1 MKIYISGPM
10 SGLPQNNYPA
20 FMAAEAA
27 LIAAGYEVL
36 NPARNGLPATATWDE
51 HMRVDIIMLMGA
63 DGVALLDGWD
73 ESRGAAKE
81 VHAAHGLMPVR
92 PLDVWRGDRA

>member
-10 SGLPQNNYPA
+10 TGLPQNNYPA

-63 DGVALLDGWD
+63 DAVALLDGWD

-81 VHAAHGLMPVR
+81 IHAAADLMPVR
-92 PLDVWRGDRA
+92 PLDVWLGARA